1 MKQNNIKP
9 FVILGKIAMLLPTL
23 IVLNL
28 FFGWV
33 FFGFYYW
40 LLIEI
45 ALIFLLMFTFVLFG
59 KGLYTNFFK
68 HTQNTFD
75 KDVIDVEGGSLDE
88 EEEIPTWHP
97 PVSCPKC
104 YSKNTHFV
112 EPHYEMSVYEC
123 ENCKM
128 RFETEE

>member
-1 MKQNNIKP
+1 MKQKNFNSLI
-9 FVILGKIAMLLPTL
+9 ILSKIGLLLPTL

-28 FFGWV
+28 FFGWI

-45 ALIFLLMFTFVLFG
+45 ALVFLLMFTFILFG
-59 KGLYTNFFK
+59 KKFYANFFK
-68 HTQNTFD
+68 GKD
-75 KDVIDVEGGSLDE
+75 DRDVIDVEGGSLDDE
-88 EEEIPTWHP
+88 EEQIPQWHP
-97 PVSCPKC
+97 PVSCPRC
-104 YSKNTHFV
+104 YSKNTRFI

-123 ENCKM
+123 LDCNA